1 MANTSDKAAV
11 NRAIAARSEAVELA
25 LGLSKR
31 AMRVIAEVMET
42 AEKAS
47 DRLAAAREILDRA
60 HGKATQQTNVS
71 HTVNHAAAQLAALNA
86 LTGQLVPI
94 IDHNPLEALGN
105 QEQSPK
111 EFINVTPVS
120 SLSDLTSAVTSSGQ
134 KPSDI
139 NDMTPVS
146 PADSVRAT
154 PPASPG
160 APGDL

>member
-42 AEKAS
+42 ADKPA

-94 IDHNPLEALGN
+94 IDHNTLETIGN
-105 QEQSPK
+105 LDQSPK
-111 EFINVTPVS
+111 EFINVTPIPAPQA
-120 SLSDLTSAVTSSGQ
+120 SLSALTSAVIDA
-134 KPSDI
+134 PS
-139 NDMTPVS
+139 
-146 PADSVRAT
+146 ADAPAT

-160 APGDL
+160 AGCDL